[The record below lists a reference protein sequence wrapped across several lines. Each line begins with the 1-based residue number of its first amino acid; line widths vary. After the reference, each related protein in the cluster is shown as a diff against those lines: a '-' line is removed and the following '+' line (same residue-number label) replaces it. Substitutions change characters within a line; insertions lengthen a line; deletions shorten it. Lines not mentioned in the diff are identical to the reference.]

1 MEIMTAW
8 RPEIVVADIAMPDG
22 GGYELIRRMHGQGIK
37 TPVIAITAYARDED
51 RLRALA
57 AGFRMHLPKPIELY
71 ELLVSIASLTG
82 RLTE

>member
-1 MEIMTAW
+1 
-8 RPEIVVADIAMPDG
+8 
-22 GGYELIRRMHGQGIK
+22 LIRRMHGQGIK

-82 RLTE
+82 RLT